1 MLSAAAALGCE
12 KLDHTACD
20 ELCKADGFWYG
31 HCSHWDGRDFQCTC
45 YEYKKPLDPS
55 ICSDMQEQ
63 CLQECKD
70 KVCLFLQGAF
80 EQLVFW
86 SGWLTEEFR
95 DSKAATAIRI
105 QVPQN
110 RVALQPAI
118 ALRSFLLLED
128 VNIVNHLTYGSFC
141 TCPLHEGG
149 L

>member
-1 MLSAAAALGCE
+1 MELLLALTLVTALAFGGSSAAAALGCE

-70 KVCLFLQGAF
+70 KGL
-80 EQLVFW
+80 
-86 SGWLTEEFR
+86 
-95 DSKAATAIRI
+95 
-105 QVPQN
+105 
-110 RVALQPAI
+110 
-118 ALRSFLLLED
+118 
-128 VNIVNHLTYGSFC
+128 
-141 TCPLHEGG
+141 EGG
-149 L
+149 YCYPHPSAAEPRGIATCDCFEKFPAARRR